1 MTREEVSEIS
11 KALSDTNRLKI
22 IEMLVEGEKCGCR
35 LLEEL
40 KVTQPTLSH
49 HMKVLGECGL
59 VFSHKDGKWQ
69 QYSINCTRFKE
80 FKNYI
85 SSLSCCDKEFS
96 DNACECSRNDKA

>member
-1 MTREEVSEIS
+1 MTREEVSEVS
-11 KALSDTNRLKI
+11 KALSDSNRLKI

-59 VFSHKDGKWQ
+59 VISRKEGKWQ
-69 QYSINCTRFKE
+69 HYSINCTRFQD

-85 SSLSCCDKEFS
+85 SSLTCCDSGFPEKACGCTGKNKE
-96 DNACECSRNDKA
+96 

>member
-59 VFSHKDGKWQ
+59 VISRKDGKWQ
-69 QYSINCTRFKE
+69 HYFINCTRFRE